1 MHGRVIRRA
10 VAATFS
16 LLIAA
21 SLIAYADTVPV
32 DGDSITPGN
41 QTLIDLGSASPGD
54 ILIRQVTLRLECAGV
69 SHATPGST
77 ISVTYEGGTV
87 PGEGLA
93 EATDV
98 AIGPVPAN
106 WAADGCTS
114 PAQTLAANGPSTVTL
129 TMPTTP
135 GPDQEFTLSWSRNG
149 SGGLTGMT
157 TITFVVDVIGNTPPT
172 LHLPDDKIVE
182 ATSAAGADV
191 SWTATATDNE
201 DATPPAVTCSPA
213 SGSTFPLGTTKVS
226 CSATDDGRLTTKG
239 SFLVT
244 VQDTTAPRLAD
255 RADIGVTTNDPSGA
269 SVDYGNPNVV
279 EAVDPH
285 PTTSCGPID
294 SGGFFPVGTTTITCT
309 SRDASGNEGSTS
321 FKVTV
326 KYVPPVTWSAIW
338 GEPVASTGATFVA
351 NSGRTVPV
359 KVRIFAN
366 DTERTSG
373 EAALRIATCSGAPAA
388 TIAMAYSG
396 GRWNASVSTGTL
408 GGPGC
413 YIATA
418 SLGGNDAGSFRLDL
432 RGTDVTPTSSGPRGN
447 TKP

>member
-32 DGDSITPGN
+32 DGDSLTAGN
-41 QTLIDLGSASPGD
+41 QTLVDLGSAAPGAV
-54 ILIRQVTLRLECAGV
+54 LVRQVTLRLECGGV

-87 PGEGLA
+87 PDDGVA

-98 AIGPVPAN
+98 TIGPVPAD
-106 WAADGCTS
+106 WAVDGCTS
-114 PAQTLAANGPSTVTL
+114 PVQTLAASGPSTVTL

-135 GPDQEFTLSWSRNG
+135 GPDQAFTLTWSRSG
-149 SGGLTGMT
+149 SSGLTGMT
-157 TITFVVDVIGNTPPT
+157 TITYVVDVIGNTPPT
-172 LHLPDDKIVE
+172 LHLPDDKVVE

-191 SWTATATDNE
+191 SWSATATDDE
-201 DATPPAVTCSPA
+201 DANPPAVTCTPS
-213 SGSTFPLGTTKVS
+213 SGSTFALGTTKVS

-244 VQDTTAPRLAD
+244 VQDTTAPRFAD
-255 RADIGVTTNDPSGA
+255 RADIDVTTGDPSGA
-269 SVDYGNPNVV
+269 SVDYGNPTVV

-294 SGGFFPVGTTTITCT
+294 SGGLFPVGTTTITCT
-309 SRDASGNEGSTS
+309 SRDASGNESSTS
-321 FKVTV
+321 FKVNV
-326 KYVPPVTWSAIW
+326 RYVPPVTWSAIW
-338 GEPVASTGATFVA
+338 GEPVSSSGSTFVA

-373 EAALRIATCSGAPAA
+373 EAAFTIATCAGAPAA
-388 TIAMAYSG
+388 TLPMVYSG
-396 GRWNASVSTGTL
+396 GRWNASVSTASL

-413 YIATA
+413 YVGTA
-418 SLGGNDAGSFRLDL
+418 SLDGNAAGSFRLDL
-432 RGTDVTPTSSGPRGN
+432 RGADVTPASSGPRGN